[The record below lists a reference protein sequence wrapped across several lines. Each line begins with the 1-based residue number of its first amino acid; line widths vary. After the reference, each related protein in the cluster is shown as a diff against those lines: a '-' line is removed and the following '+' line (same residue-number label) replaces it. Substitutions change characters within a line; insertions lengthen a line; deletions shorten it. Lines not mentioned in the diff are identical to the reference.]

1 MKTICICG
9 GGALGMVMA
18 SVLSST
24 QQLSVHLLTA
34 HPQKWS
40 NVIETIDNNGKVYK
54 GTIETIS
61 ADPAE
66 VIPQSDIVLLCLPG
80 FLIEETLQKIQPY
93 ISKQAVGSIVS
104 STGFFFRAHEI
115 LHKDASLFG
124 FQRVPYIARVE
135 KYGHKA
141 ALLGYKKQIYM
152 ATENLPK
159 EFEAE
164 WSSWIQTQVAHL
176 DNYMEASLS
185 NSNPLLHPARLYGMW
200 HSWQGDAYATQ
211 ELFYARWDIF
221 SSEIYIAMD
230 NEFQQLCEKLNVYVK
245 PVLDYYESTDAES
258 LAHKLNSIEA
268 FKTILAPMTRTE
280 GGWVPDFKSRYFT
293 EDFPFGLQIIK
304 NLTKENNITTPTI
317 DKVLAWGNKML
328 KEHAEIN
335 K

>member
-40 NVIETIDNNGKVYK
+40 NAIETIDNNGKVYR

-80 FLIEETLQKIQPY
+80 FLIKETLQKIQPY

-115 LHKDASLFG
+115 FDKQTSLFG
-124 FQRVPYIARVE
+124 FQRVPFIARVE
-135 KYGHKA
+135 EYGHRA
-141 ALLGYKKQIYM
+141 ALLGYKQQLYM
-152 ATENLPK
+152 ACENLPK
-159 EFEAE
+159 DFIQQ
-164 WSSWIQTQVAHL
+164 WSAWLKTPVSPLQSYL
-176 DNYMEASLS
+176 DASLS
-185 NSNPLLHPARLYGMW
+185 NSNPLLHPARLYSMW
-200 HSWQGDAYATQ
+200 HNWDGQVYSTQ
-211 ELFYARWDIF
+211 ELFYANWDKY

-230 NEFQQLCEKLNVYVK
+230 KEFQQLCKKLNVSV
-245 PVLDYYESTDAES
+245 PSVLDYYESADADS
-258 LAHKLNSIEA
+258 LTRKLNSIEA

-293 EDFPFGLQIIK
+293 EDFPYGLQLVKDLAFKQHI
-304 NLTKENNITTPTI
+304 ETPTI
-317 DKVLAWGNKML
+317 DRVLEWGLGM
-328 KEHAEIN
+328 IN
-335 K
+335 NNVADN